1 MRELIHMI
9 ANENTIDRSS
19 SNLRDTKAIL
29 ASLALIIGF
38 TALTSLGA
46 LVRIPLPF
54 TPVPITLQTLMVV
67 LAGAMIGSKRGAM
80 SQLLYVGWGM
90 SGLPLF
96 AGSAAGFAIIA
107 GPTGGYL
114 LGFIAAA
121 YVVGMMIN
129 KADTLLK
136 QAGVFTLG
144 TMIILTLGW
153 IHLSVFFA
161 GGNFAHGLTLG
172 VWPFIPGAILKIV
185 AATSIWRAWVV
196 LRKK

>member
-1 MRELIHMI
+1 MMT
-9 ANENTIDRSS
+9 NEQTIGRKN
-19 SNLRDTKAIL
+19 SNLMDAKAVL
-29 ASLALIIGF
+29 ASLALIVGF

-46 LVRIPLPF
+46 LVRIPVPF

-67 LAGAMIGSKRGAM
+67 LAGAMIGSKRGAV
-80 SQLLYVGWGM
+80 SQLLYVGWGV

-96 AGSAAGFAIIA
+96 AGSVAGFAVIA

-114 LGFIAAA
+114 LGFAVAA
-121 YVVGMMIN
+121 YLVGAMIN
-129 KADTLLK
+129 KADTLAK

-144 TMIILTLGW
+144 TAVILLLGW

-172 VWPFIPGAILKIV
+172 VWPFLPGAILKIV
-185 AATSIWRAWVV
+185 AATSIWRAWMV
-196 LRKK
+196 LRKKF